1 MQTWRRGRD
10 RLNGKATALSHGAAT
25 IVNAIALGKGAA
37 FGVDLSTKAEVTLTD
52 DPAVIMGE
60 ITSDPAESTALIE
73 KTVARV
79 LSHFKVEKRFGA
91 KVRTWS
97 NIPIARGLKSSSAA
111 ANAIAL
117 ATVAALGKTLDD
129 LAVVRLGVEAAF
141 DARVTVTGAFDD
153 ACASYFGGAVVT
165 DNLKMKL
172 IKRFTLPEDLT
183 VLFHVP
189 SRKAYTGDSDVAKLR
204 HFKPLVQIAY
214 KEALRGNFWDVLS
227 LNGVIYSAA
236 LGYDAAVA
244 LDALA
249 AGALA
254 AGLCGKGPAVT
265 AVVSNDKIDSVKT
278 ALQSHEG
285 EVLQAR
291 LNHEKAKVITP

>member
-1 MQTWRRGRD
+1 
-10 RLNGKATALSHGAAT
+10 LNGKTQALSHGAAT

-52 DPAVIMGE
+52 DPAVIKGE

-79 LSHFKVEKRFGA
+79 FQHFKVEKRFGA

-111 ANAIAL
+111 ANAVAL
-117 ATVAALGKTLDD
+117 ATVAALGETLDD
-129 LAVVRLGVEAAF
+129 LAIVKLGVEAAF

-165 DNLKMKL
+165 DNLKRKL
-172 IKRFTLPEDLT
+172 VKRFALPEGLT

-189 SRKAYTGDSDVAKLR
+189 CRKAYTGDADVDRLR
-204 HFKPLVQIAY
+204 LVKPLVKIAY
-214 KEALRGNFWDVLS
+214 KEALKENLWAALS
-227 LNGVIYSAA
+227 LNGVVYSAA
-236 LGYDAAVA
+236 LGYDASVA

-265 AVVSNDKIDSVKT
+265 AVATDEKIDAVKA
-278 ALQSHEG
+278 ALQGYEG

-291 LNHEKAKVITP
+291 LNHEKAKVISLV